1 VASLQARHQRDCEL
15 ERAWSTFADADNKRG
30 CSCKPTYYIV
40 HGGGRHPEKV
50 GKNRKDAERA
60 LRIVDGQVAA
70 GSFRIAEERQF
81 SAWAD
86 EWLAKHTARQSSR
99 ENYAVTLA
107 YAKTVFGRRKVRH
120 LGPEDVSRFLEHVR
134 DENRRRTP
142 KGKKPHEVAPATL
155 AKHLRQ
161 LGACFA
167 DAVLMGYADENP
179 VRRLPKAERPRVDEP
194 EANYFGDEELPRLWP
209 ELAGRPVCLALCK
222 VAVTTGLRFGELA
235 ALDWSGVDL
244 LDGKLYVRRA
254 YRNGQVS
261 PYPKTKRSRRTVNLT
276 PAARA
281 VLEAWNGERG
291 GPDGGLV
298 FEREEGGH
306 VQNEHVLR
314 RVLYPA
320 MRRAGI
326 PRVGEREGT
335 RTFHSFRDTFA
346 RIALE
351 AGAPL
356 QWVSGQLGHSSTAVT
371 ERCYGRWAAKAEAEQ
386 AAKLP
391 AEAFPV

>member
-1 VASLQARHQRDCEL
+1 VASLRARHQRTCKL
-15 ERAWSTFADADNKRG
+15 GRAWTTFAEADNKHG
-30 CSCKPTYYIV
+30 CTCKPSYEIH
-40 HGGGRHPEKV
+40 HGGGRNRQPV
-50 GKNRKDAERA
+50 GRNRKEAARA
-60 LRIVDGQVAA
+60 LAIVDGQVAA
-70 GSFRIAEERQF
+70 RTFHIPEERKF

-86 EWLAKHTARQSSR
+86 EWLERHTARASTTD
-99 ENYAVTLA
+99 NYRVTLE
-107 YAKTVFGRRKVRH
+107 YAKQVFGGRKVRDV
-120 LGPEDVSRFLEHVR
+120 GPEDVSRFLDHVR
-134 DENRRRTP
+134 EENRRRTP
-142 KGKKPHEVAPATL
+142 NGTTPHEVTPATQ

-167 DAVLMGYADENP
+167 DAILRGYADTNP
-179 VRRLPKAERPRVDEP
+179 VRRLPKSERPRVGDP
-194 EANYFGDEELPRLWP
+194 EANYFTDEELVRLWP
-209 ELAGRPVCLALCK
+209 ELAGRPVYLALHK

-235 ALDWSGVDL
+235 ALDWSDVGL
-244 LDGKLYVRRA
+244 LEGKLYVRRA

-281 VLEAWNGERG
+281 VLERWNGECG
-291 GPDGGLV
+291 GPDAGLV

-306 VQNEHVLR
+306 MQNEHVLR

-320 MRRAGI
+320 LGRAGI

-335 RTFHSFRDTFA
+335 RTFHSLRDTYA

-371 ERCYGRWAAKAEAEQ
+371 ERCYGRWAAKAEQEQ
-386 AAKLP
+386 ADRLP
-391 AEAFPV
+391 AEAFTV